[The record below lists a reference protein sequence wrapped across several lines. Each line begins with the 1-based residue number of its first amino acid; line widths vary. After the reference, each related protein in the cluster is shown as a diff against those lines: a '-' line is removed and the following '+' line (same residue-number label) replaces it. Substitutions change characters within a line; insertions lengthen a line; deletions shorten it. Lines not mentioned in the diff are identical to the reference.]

1 MELDEQARAKLAE
14 IRAILE
20 RDAEEPTAEA
30 EDLTL
35 SGDFVPLV
43 EKAVGANGTMAVK
56 IIAPGQGSSGYYPA
70 EVLERDGPGVFR
82 AGTKMYV
89 DHPTPTEEAERPER
103 SLRDLAAELV
113 SDARYES
120 AGVAGP
126 GLYAD
131 AKVFDPWKPF
141 VEELAPHIGVSI
153 NAMGKYRVGEVAGQ
167 KTPIIDS
174 IVAAKSVD
182 FVTTPG
188 AGGQILSLYE
198 AARSRVVEPQPHSGG
213 EDVDETKL
221 REAEAARD
229 AALAEA
235 QAAKERAEALE
246 AENARLKEAEVI
258 AKATEVAESV
268 IHAREDLHELT
279 RARLVKEAVKSLPL
293 KDGALDTEA
302 LKEAAEN
309 LAAEALKEYAAV
321 TESGKVKGMG
331 GEAGQPESGQLFEAW
346 KAKYRSE
353 GYDEATAEQL
363 AQVASGR

>member
-43 EKAVGANGTMAVK
+43 EKAVGANGTMTVK

-70 EVLERDGPGVFR
+70 EVLERDGPGAFK

-113 SDARYES
+113 SDARWEANGP
-120 AGVAGP
+120 AGA
-126 GLYAD
+126 GLYAE

-167 KTPIIDS
+167 KTPIIDA

-246 AENARLKEAEVI
+246 AENARLREREVLAEATRLAGEI
-258 AKATEVAESV
+258 VAGAE
-268 IHAREDLHELT
+268 ALHEIT
-279 RARLVKEAVKSLPL
+279 RSRLVKEAVAGLQV
-293 KDGALDTEA
+293 KDGALDVDA
-302 LKEAAEN
+302 LKASAQALVDAAV
-309 LAAEALKEYAAV
+309 AEYAAI
-321 TESGKVKGMG
+321 TESGQVKGMG
-331 GEAGQPESGQLFEAW
+331 GAPDGGLRVDLVESF
-346 KAKYRSE
+346 KAI
-353 GYDEATAEQL
+353 GLNDEQAAL
-363 AQVASGR
+363 AAKGR

>member
-1 MELDEQARAKLAE
+1 MELDETARAKLAE
-14 IRAILE
+14 IRTILE
-20 RDAEEPTAEA
+20 REEGEPTAEA

-70 EVLERDGPGVFR
+70 EVLERDGPGVFK

-89 DHPTPTEEAERPER
+89 DHPTTTEEAERPER

-126 GLYAD
+126 GLYAE

-167 KTPIIDS
+167 KTPIIDA

-229 AALAEA
+229 TALAEA

-246 AENARLKEAEVI
+246 AENARLKEAELLDQ
-258 AKATEVAESV
+258 ATTVAGQIVNAAE
-268 IHAREDLHELT
+268 ALHEIT
-279 RARLVKEAVKSLPL
+279 RKRLVNEAVKSLPM
-293 KDGALDTEA
+293 KDGTLDVDA
-302 LKEAAEN
+302 LKEAAQ
-309 LAAEALKEYAAV
+309 ALTDAAV
-321 TESGKVKGMG
+321 AEHAAITESGKVKGMG
-331 GEAGQPESGQLFEAW
+331 GASADADSGQLQESW

-363 AQVASGR
+363 AAIASGR

>member
-1 MELDEQARAKLAE
+1 MEFDETARAKLAE
-14 IRAILE
+14 IRSILE
-20 RDAEEPTAEA
+20 REEGEPTAEA

-70 EVLERDGPGVFR
+70 EVLERDGPGVFK

-89 DHPTPTEEAERPER
+89 DHPTPTEEADRPER

-113 SDARYES
+113 TDARYES

-153 NAMGKYRVGEVAGQ
+153 NAMGKYRVGEVSGQ
-167 KTPIIDS
+167 KTPIIDA

-198 AARSRVVEPQPHSGG
+198 AARSRATQPQSGG
-213 EDVDETKL
+213 IDVNEAQL

-235 QAAKERAEALE
+235 QAAKERTEALE
-246 AENARLKEAEVI
+246 AENARLREREVLAEATRLAGEI
-258 AKATEVAESV
+258 VAGAE
-268 IHAREDLHELT
+268 ALHEIT
-279 RARLVKEAVKSLPL
+279 RSRLVKEAVAGLQV
-293 KDGALDTEA
+293 KDGALDVDA
-302 LKEAAEN
+302 LKASAQALVDAAV
-309 LAAEALKEYAAV
+309 AEYAAI
-321 TESGKVKGMG
+321 TESGQVKGMG
-331 GEAGQPESGQLFEAW
+331 GAPGGEARADLVERF
-346 KAKYRSE
+346 KAI
-353 GYDEATAEQL
+353 GLNDEQAAL
-363 AQVASGR
+363 AAKGR